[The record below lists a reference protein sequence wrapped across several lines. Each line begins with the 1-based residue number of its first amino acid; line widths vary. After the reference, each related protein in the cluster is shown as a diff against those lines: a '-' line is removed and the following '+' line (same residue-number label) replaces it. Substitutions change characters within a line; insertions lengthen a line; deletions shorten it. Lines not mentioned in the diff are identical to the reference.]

1 MATVSSARPTQLH
14 ILNVVL
20 LKEGNMRR
28 DTDLARTSLTAES
41 LCRLA
46 VVFKQVQMLPGGTGE
61 GAESLCQLAVVF
73 KQVQMLPGGTGG
85 EEG

>member
-46 VVFKQVQMLPGGTGE
+46 VVFKQ
-61 GAESLCQLAVVF
+61 
-73 KQVQMLPGGTGG
+73 QVQMLPGGTGG